1 MRDHAVETGKIEY
14 FKPTAKPHNPGIS
27 EFFTGDKI
35 LRKFRLRLGLPS
47 KGRLKASASRN
58 WEDYYEFVIRT

>member
-35 LRKFRLRLGLPS
+35 
-47 KGRLKASASRN
+47 ASVTIESPVARPI
-58 WEDYYEFVIRT
+58 ELT